1 MDAMT
6 KVGLKLSK
14 DSGVME
20 YGNMV
25 IVGNIRSD
33 GRWVRLPKNVFEY
46 VQELIALPDM
56 TKQIYSFKEQE
67 KEFYKD
73 LIQKLFDIKVLVDL
87 EEENELE
94 SIAIEVTTNCNLRC
108 KHCCIAA
115 GSLPI
120 TNIRKESCFKIID
133 WAEKNNIKEITFTGG
148 EPLLYP
154 DIMEVLSYSRAHFTG
169 NIELITNLTMLT
181 EKMVSV
187 ITDTVDHISISLDG
201 YDEESIDYIRGKG
214 IFKIICKKIELL
226 KLNSFKMVSGTMV
239 LSDDN
244 HEHIE
249 EFKNLC
255 KRFQIKPV
263 LRTMTPS
270 GRALE
275 NIDILN
281 GVGIYGQITEDTLN
295 MRATCNAGQRTMAI
309 DSQGMVRECVALDIG
324 YFIGTVEELIS
335 GELSGKRQVC
345 EVDYNQICQ
354 KCPVRYFC
362 SDICR
367 AVNEAIYRNE
377 EIRLKRCKVVKP
389 CYEKLIW
396 DKG

>member
-1 MDAMT
+1 MT

-56 TKQIYSFKEQE
+56 TKQIYSFEEQE

-73 LIQKLFDIKVLVDL
+73 LIQKLFDIKVLVGL

-201 YDEESIDYIRGKG
+201 YDEESMSQ
-214 IFKIICKKIELL
+214 L
-226 KLNSFKMVSGTMV
+226 
-239 LSDDN
+239 
-244 HEHIE
+244 
-249 EFKNLC
+249 
-255 KRFQIKPV
+255 
-263 LRTMTPS
+263 
-270 GRALE
+270 
-275 NIDILN
+275 
-281 GVGIYGQITEDTLN
+281 
-295 MRATCNAGQRTMAI
+295 QRWI
-309 DSQGMVRECVALDIG
+309 
-324 YFIGTVEELIS
+324 
-335 GELSGKRQVC
+335 
-345 EVDYNQICQ
+345 
-354 KCPVRYFC
+354 
-362 SDICR
+362 
-367 AVNEAIYRNE
+367 
-377 EIRLKRCKVVKP
+377 
-389 CYEKLIW
+389 
-396 DKG
+396 

>member
-1 MDAMT
+1 MT

-187 ITDTVDHISISLDG
+187 ITDTVDHISIS
-201 YDEESIDYIRGKG
+201 YK
-214 IFKIICKKIELL
+214 
-226 KLNSFKMVSGTMV
+226 
-239 LSDDN
+239 
-244 HEHIE
+244 
-249 EFKNLC
+249 
-255 KRFQIKPV
+255 
-263 LRTMTPS
+263 
-270 GRALE
+270 
-275 NIDILN
+275 
-281 GVGIYGQITEDTLN
+281 
-295 MRATCNAGQRTMAI
+295 
-309 DSQGMVRECVALDIG
+309 
-324 YFIGTVEELIS
+324 
-335 GELSGKRQVC
+335 
-345 EVDYNQICQ
+345 
-354 KCPVRYFC
+354 
-362 SDICR
+362 
-367 AVNEAIYRNE
+367 
-377 EIRLKRCKVVKP
+377 
-389 CYEKLIW
+389 
-396 DKG
+396 